1 MRGRLAA
8 LSLFI
13 AIMLVGPAITAASAP
28 AVPGSSPTV
37 AGIDLEKATIP
48 DLQRA
53 MDRGRLSSVQLT
65 LFYLHRIRAL
75 NPKLN
80 AVITTNPDAL
90 RLAFE
95 SDLRR
100 QRHRTKGAM
109 DGIPVLVK
117 DNIDTADRQATT
129 AGSFALA
136 KSRPT
141 RDAHAVSRLR
151 DAGAVILGKANMSQ
165 WAGYRSFNGSSGWT
179 SVGGQTNN
187 PYVLDR
193 NPCGSSSGSG
203 VAVSAHL
210 ATVAVGTET
219 DGSIVCPSGQNGI
232 VGVKP
237 SLGLVSQSGVV
248 PITAKQDTVGPM
260 ARNVVDAAIL
270 LAALNGPDRRDPA
283 TVDAASHA
291 LRDYTKFLKPQ
302 SLRGKRIGVWR
313 DTYGVTP
320 ETIAKFDKAVQEL
333 RRLGATPVD
342 VSIPYIDIIDAN
354 EFPAIRT
361 EFKHYLNA
369 YLASTGGTHPADL
382 AGLIKFNE
390 DNAAVEMKYFAHELW
405 VRSQATNGDLNDPA
419 YKALRAA
426 ATSAGQRGLDET
438 LRNHRLDAI
447 VSPTNNAA
455 WKTRLG
461 VGDGGLFVGSSGPAA
476 VAGYANVTVPMAFDG
491 ALPLGMSFMGAKFS
505 EPDLLALAY
514 AFEQGTKARQLPKFL
529 PTIG

>member
-1 MRGRLAA
+1 VHRRFLA
-8 LSLFI
+8 LVLFI
-13 AIMLVGPAITAASAP
+13 VVLFVGSATTAISI
-28 AVPGSSPTV
+28 PGVARPVV
-37 AGIDLEKATIP
+37 AGIDLERATIP

-53 MDRGRLSSVQLT
+53 MDSRRLTAVELT
-65 LFYLHRIRAL
+65 RFYLHRIRAL
-75 NPKLN
+75 NPKLH

-90 RLAFE
+90 KLAAA
-95 SDLRR
+95 SDARR
-100 QRHRTKGAM
+100 RRHDVRGPM

-129 AGSFALA
+129 AGSTALA
-136 KSRPT
+136 ESRPA
-141 RDAHAVSRLR
+141 RDAHVVSRLR

-165 WAGYRSFNGSSGWT
+165 WAGYRSFNGSSGWS

-219 DGSIVCPSGQNGI
+219 DGSIVCPSGANGI

-237 SLGLVSQSGVV
+237 SLGLVSQSGVI
-248 PITAKQDTVGPM
+248 PITAKQDTAGPM

-270 LAALNGPDRRDPA
+270 LAALNGPDRRDQS

-291 LRDYTKFLKPQ
+291 LRDYTKFLRPHA
-302 SLRGKRIGVWR
+302 LHGKRIGVWR

-320 ETIAKFDKAVQEL
+320 DTIAAFDRAVQQL
-333 RRLGATPVD
+333 RRLGASTVD

-361 EFKHYLNA
+361 EFKHYMNA
-369 YLASTGGTHPADL
+369 YLAATPGKHPADL

-390 DNAAVEMKYFAHELW
+390 DNAATEMPYFAHELW
-405 VRSQATNGDLNDPA
+405 VRSQATNGDLNDPV
-419 YKALRAA
+419 YRQMRAA

-438 LRNHRLDAI
+438 LRTHRLDAI

-455 WKTRLG
+455 WKTQLG
-461 VGDGGLFVGSSGPAA
+461 TGDGGLFLGSSGPAA
-476 VAGYANVTVPMAFDG
+476 VAGYANVTVPMAFEG
-491 ALPLGMSFMGAKFS
+491 QLPLGMSIMGGRFS
-505 EPDLLALAY
+505 EPDLLAIAY
-514 AFEQGTKARQLPKFL
+514 AFERGTHVRRPPAFL

>member
-1 MRGRLAA
+1 MRRGLAVVSTFLAIAFVGSATVACATASVSA
-8 LSLFI
+8 LS
-13 AIMLVGPAITAASAP
+13 PA
-28 AVPGSSPTV
+28 V
-37 AGIDLEKATIP
+37 AGIHLERTTIP
-48 DLQRA
+48 DLQQA
-53 MDRGRLSSVQLT
+53 MNRGQLSSVQLT
-65 LFYLHRIRAL
+65 SFYLQRIEAL
-75 NPKLN
+75 NPNLH

-90 RLAFE
+90 QLAAE
-95 SDLRR
+95 SDARR
-100 QRHRTKGAM
+100 RERHTRGAM

-117 DNIDTADRQATT
+117 DNIDTADKQATT

-136 KSRPT
+136 HNRPA
-141 RDAHAVSRLR
+141 RDAGVVTRLR

-165 WAGYRSFNGSSGWT
+165 WSGYRSVNGSSGWT
-179 SVGGQTNN
+179 SIGGQTNN

-248 PITAKQDTVGPM
+248 PITAKQDTAGPM

-270 LAALNGPDRRDPA
+270 LAALDGPDPRDPS
-283 TVDAASHA
+283 TLAAADHV
-291 LRDYTKFLKPQ
+291 LDDYTTVLEPQ
-302 SLRGKRIGVWR
+302 SLQGKRIGVWR
-313 DTYGVTP
+313 DAYGVTP
-320 ETIAKFDKAVQEL
+320 ETLAQFEKGVDQL

-342 VSIPYIDIIDAN
+342 ISMPYIDIIDAN

-361 EFKHYLNA
+361 EVKHYLNA
-369 YLASTGGTHPADL
+369 YLASTGGNHPADL

-390 DNAAVEMKYFAHELW
+390 DNAAVEKEYFAHELW
-405 VRSQATNGDLNDPA
+405 VRAQATNGDLEDPA
-419 YKALRAA
+419 YQAMRTA

-438 LRNHRLDAI
+438 LRNYQLDAI

-455 WKTRLG
+455 WKTQLG
-461 VGDGGLFVGSSGPAA
+461 VGDGSLFVGSSAPAA
-476 VAGYANVTVPMAFDG
+476 VAGYANVTVPMGFDG
-491 ALPLGMSFMGAKFS
+491 ALPLGMSFMAGKFS
-505 EPDLLALAY
+505 EPKLLALAY
-514 AFEQGTKARQLPKFL
+514 SFEQATQARRPPELL